1 MTDWRIYYADGS
13 TFDSN
18 MGSPEDAPSYGILCI
33 VFSDEDHGRLVM
45 QGWDWYFYHDEEKNW
60 WGADIHGLLDQMLH
74 NLPVRA
80 LKQGRNSPA
89 RVWRETLHRATNDPD
104 FPPKSAT
111 CRRERPFQVT

>member
-1 MTDWRIYYADGS
+1 MPDWRIYYDDGS
-13 TFDSN
+13 TFDST
-18 MGSPEDAPSYGILCI
+18 MGSPENAPSFGLLCI
-33 VFSDEDHGRLVM
+33 VFPDEDHGRLVM

-89 RVWRETLHRATNDPD
+89 KVWRETLHRATLDSD
-104 FPPKSAT
+104 FPPKSAM
-111 CRRERPFQVT
+111 CKRERPFQVT